1 MPVYVAFLRAV
12 NVGGKNKIRMA
23 DLRDTFEKLGLAR
36 VRTYIQS
43 GNVLFE
49 SDEDED
55 ALRLRIEEAIERVFG
70 LSIRVVL
77 RTSAELNDMI
87 ANLPFSEAQIA
98 AAEASATGECL
109 HVAML
114 RDEPDAGRIGRLE
127 AVETDDQF
135 RVAGRDIYLLFAQSI
150 RNSKL
155 AAKLDQLNTP
165 ATVRNWRTIT
175 TLAGMAEDM
184 AEERPE

>member
-1 MPVYVAFLRAV
+1 
-12 NVGGKNKIRMA
+12 MA
-23 DLRDTFEKLGLAR
+23 DLRDALEELGLAR

-55 ALRLRIEEAIERVFG
+55 ALRRRIEETIERVFG
-70 LSIRVVL
+70 LSIRAVL
-77 RTSAELNDMI
+77 RTSAELKEMI
-87 ANLPFSEAQIA
+87 ANLPFSEEEIA
-98 AAEASATGECL
+98 AAEAAATGECL

-114 RDEPDAGRIGRLE
+114 RDEPDAGRIGKLE
-127 AVETDDQF
+127 AVETDDRF
-135 RVAGRDIYLLFAQSI
+135 RVAGRNIYLLFARSI

-165 ATVRNWRTIT
+165 ATVRNWRTIA
-175 TLAGMAEDM
+175 TLAAMAEEM
-184 AEERPE
+184 AEERRE